1 MFYYADIDANG
12 VCQSI
17 SGYEDSEK
25 QSLFQIPLE
34 GYDISVIGMRWNG
47 KAWEDYEPEP
57 TPQQPTEAQIAQAK
71 LDYILM
77 MQETL

>member
-12 VCQSI
+12 VCKSI
-17 SGYEDSEK
+17 SGYEDSGK

-34 GYDISVIGMRWNG
+34 SYDISVIGMRWNG
-47 KAWEDYEPEP
+47 SSWEDYEPELH
-57 TPQQPTEAQIAQAK
+57 QPTEEEKAQAQ

-77 MQETL
+77 MLGIL